1 MLDITVPVILVNKA
15 TELVIIQKLY
25 QLGEHIFVFVH
36 LAVNLFG
43 CKITNS
49 NRRAL
54 KATRKRLYFSD
65 FKERL
70 VHFNGTVV
78 RKDNNMEQR
87 FCQSCGMP
95 LTDNVLGTNADGSKN
110 EDYCMYCYKDGKFLQ
125 DCTMEEMIEHC
136 AQFVNAVNEGLQK
149 PITKEE
155 YIGMMK
161 TYFPQLKRWRK
172 TLDISNDEAMNVN
185 PALAGVKELIA
196 QMADKLPIAYI
207 SSVDQ
212 DGFPWT
218 KAMLKPRKRE
228 GIKTFYFTTN
238 TFSIRVAQYKANPKA
253 SIYFCDAKGFKG
265 MMLRGTM
272 EVLTD
277 AASKEM
283 IWHDGDEQYYPG
295 GVTDPNYCVL
305 KFTATDGR
313 FYSDFYP
320 RSFVIE

>member
-1 MLDITVPVILVNKA
+1 MMK
-15 TELVIIQKLY
+15 QK
-25 QLGEHIFVFVH
+25 
-36 LAVNLFG
+36 
-43 CKITNS
+43 
-49 NRRAL
+49 
-54 KATRKRLYFSD
+54 
-65 FKERL
+65 
-70 VHFNGTVV
+70 
-78 RKDNNMEQR
+78 

-95 LTDNVLGTNADGSKN
+95 LTEEVLGTNADGTKN
-110 EDYCMYCYKDGKFLQ
+110 EDYCMYCYKDGQFLQ

-136 AQFVNAVNEGLQK
+136 AQFVNAVNEGLEK

-161 TYFPQLKRWRK
+161 SYFPQLKRWRQ
-172 TLDISNDEAMNVN
+172 TLDVNNDEAMNAN
-185 PALAGVKELIA
+185 PALAGIKELIA
-196 QMADKLPIAYI
+196 QMADKQPIAYI

-212 DGFPWT
+212 EGFPWT

-283 IWHDGDEQYYPG
+283 IWHNGDEQYYPG

>member
-1 MLDITVPVILVNKA
+1 MNK
-15 TELVIIQKLY
+15 
-25 QLGEHIFVFVH
+25 
-36 LAVNLFG
+36 
-43 CKITNS
+43 
-49 NRRAL
+49 
-54 KATRKRLYFSD
+54 
-65 FKERL
+65 
-70 VHFNGTVV
+70 
-78 RKDNNMEQR
+78 EQR

-95 LTDNVLGTNADGSKN
+95 LTDDVLGTNADGTKN
-110 EDYCMYCYKDGKFLQ
+110 EDYCMYCYRDGKFLQ

-136 AQFVNAVNEGLQK
+136 AQFVNAVNEGLEK

-161 TYFPQLKRWRK
+161 TYFPQ
-172 TLDISNDEAMNVN
+172 
-185 PALAGVKELIA
+185 
-196 QMADKLPIAYI
+196 
-207 SSVDQ
+207 SVDQ
-212 DGFPWT
+212 EGFPWT

-283 IWHDGDEQYYPG
+283 IWHDGDTEYYPG
-295 GVTDPNYCVL
+295 GVTDPNYCVI
-305 KFTATDGR
+305 
-313 FYSDFYP
+313 SIQEV
-320 RSFVIE
+320 S